1 MSSRPNFA
9 ALLLMIVQI
18 LFIQQIF
25 AESPRANQQSP
36 EQTLVKTNANDDA
49 IQQFVRADF
58 AQRRTMLNQWP
69 ASIEELDKL
78 VSYVEKD
85 ELYTDSSGNTYIMKD
100 GDKLFNYPQ
109 NQNITDW
116 PADINQV
123 TLVNT
128 LRKALSFG
136 QAKIKLQS
144 EDASQRLAAIDI
156 LENNLDELDIKVVNQ
171 LYLDEKNNKV
181 KARLKQLRHVLI

>member
-9 ALLLMIVQI
+9 ALLLMIVQV

-36 EQTLVKTNANDDA
+36 EQTVVKTNANDDA

-78 VSYVEKD
+78 VASIGSLVTILSAFGS
-85 ELYTDSSGNTYIMKD
+85 LYSTAYCFILFTNSVFTGFFTDMK
-100 GDKLFNYPQ
+100 
-109 NQNITDW
+109 
-116 PADINQV
+116 
-123 TLVNT
+123 
-128 LRKALSFG
+128 
-136 QAKIKLQS
+136 
-144 EDASQRLAAIDI
+144 
-156 LENNLDELDIKVVNQ
+156 
-171 LYLDEKNNKV
+171 
-181 KARLKQLRHVLI
+181 

>member
-9 ALLLMIVQI
+9 ALLLMIVQV
-18 LFIQQIF
+18 LFIQHIF

-36 EQTLVKTNANDDA
+36 EQTIIKANANDDA

-109 NQNITDW
+109 NQNITDC
-116 PADINQV
+116 
-123 TLVNT
+123 
-128 LRKALSFG
+128 
-136 QAKIKLQS
+136 
-144 EDASQRLAAIDI
+144 
-156 LENNLDELDIKVVNQ
+156 
-171 LYLDEKNNKV
+171 
-181 KARLKQLRHVLI
+181 